1 MQTRPATKT
10 GSGILPASIILISMG
25 AAVAGFPYLFFFP
38 LLWVAA
44 DIKWPQLNSLKRGKV
59 LFWRATSI
67 VVFIAL
73 TVNLLVLTPTPL

>member
-1 MQTRPATKT
+1 MC
-10 GSGILPASIILISMG
+10 I
-25 AAVAGFPYLFFFP
+25 PYLFFFP

-67 VVFIAL
+67 VVSIAL